1 MIYKKKKKK
10 NIILDD
16 AIKQRIKKP
25 KKLSQKVKFQV
36 SQKILRKFI

>member
-16 AIKQRIKKP
+16 AIKQRIKMP
-25 KKLSQKVKFQV
+25 KKLSQKVKF
-36 SQKILRKFI
+36 SSNFLYHKKF